1 MGAPGCP
8 TPNKRGYKSAQAA
21 KGHMWGLLKGGK
33 GKRHDFRTLH
43 VYKCPC
49 GLFHVG
55 HGKRRVA

>member
-8 TPNKRGYKSAQAA
+8 TPNKRGYKNPATARR
-21 KGHMWGLLKGGK
+21 HMWGLLTSRKSQ
-33 GKRHDFRTLH
+33 RRDWQRLH

-55 HGKRRVA
+55 HGRKAA